1 MRVGALVAQFEI
13 ITLSQRACERE
24 RHLATFRR
32 KNRGQNRETTRAA
45 GGIPCKNEDFVA
57 QRPDLDGTDAKLLMM
72 RSNYQEFIVD

>member
-1 MRVGALVAQFEI
+1 MTIESVVNYCYCNRLRISEQK
-13 ITLSQRACERE
+13 
-24 RHLATFRR
+24 LATFRR
-32 KNRGQNRETTRAA
+32 KNRGQNRETTQAA